1 MLNAESIKRTVING
15 THPWRSS
22 PALATQFET
31 GKTTFA
37 LRQNLILQER
47 PAKGAVFA
55 KLCSLEA
62 QRFSVEKHFAH
73 CAQHRGGN
81 AIDNISF
88 EMGDSIPQP
97 N

>member
-1 MLNAESIKRTVING
+1 MQLTLGGRVPLLQRNSRRER
-15 THPWRSS
+15 P
-22 PALATQFET
+22 P
-31 GKTTFA
+31 FA

-73 CAQHRGGN
+73 CAQQRGGN

-88 EMGDSIPQP
+88 EMGDSI
-97 N
+97 